1 MFLNKGMKTCVIT
14 LLQTYL
20 SRANLQKISVSVF
33 MIMYVVFIMIF
44 IMIFIPISLYVY
56 HLLKYESVYAE
67 LPKTSEYPYEGEKS
81 LNFQNPKSK

>member
-1 MFLNKGMKTCVIT
+1 MGMKTCVIT

-20 SRANLQKISVSVF
+20 SRANLQKSVSDYVF

-44 IMIFIPISLYVY
+44 IMIFIPISLCVY

-67 LPKTSEYPYEGEKS
+67 LPKTSDYPYEGEKS